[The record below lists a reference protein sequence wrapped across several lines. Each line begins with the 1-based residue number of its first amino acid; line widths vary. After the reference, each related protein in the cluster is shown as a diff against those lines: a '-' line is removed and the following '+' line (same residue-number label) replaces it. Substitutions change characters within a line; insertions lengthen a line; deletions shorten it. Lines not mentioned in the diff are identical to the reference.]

1 MPDTFDH
8 IAYLAEEIGPRP
20 AGSDREQQAA
30 LYIADTIQQE
40 SGLHAEIEDFHPRS
54 DGEFVHAVCGIIGLL
69 VVILALVFPVM
80 AIPAIIITLILAV
93 IAVLE
98 QTGHASLSNLLPGK
112 DSQNIVAK
120 YVPENGTTR
129 TRKIVVVANYDTS
142 KVRRELG
149 PAFLPSLPFV
159 NKAVLIASIAMPVLL
174 L

>member
-20 AGSDREQQAA
+20 AGSDQEQQAA

-54 DGEFVHAVCGIIGLL
+54 DGTIVQAACGLIGLI

-80 AIPAIIITLILAV
+80 AVPAIIIAVLLAV
-93 IAVLE
+93 ITVLE
-98 QTGHASLSNLLPGK
+98 QTGRPFLSNMLPGK

-120 YVPENGTTR
+120 YVPENGTTK

-149 PAFLPSLPFV
+149 SSFLTTR
-159 NKAVLIASIAMPVLL
+159 KTR
-174 L
+174 